1 MDSRFI
7 ASCFDCDSE
16 RLTRSTGFNRDWAA
30 LSCSARDKTYA
41 PDFAVAALRSASSI
55 FSRTVIF
62 LLKLVP
68 FAGFSFDC
76 CAASYSA
83 SDIGAPVGLSAP
95 VGFSFDCCAAS
106 CSASDIGAFLGLSSP
121 VGLSFDYCA
130 ASWSASDIGA
140 PEGLTS
146 ALVLSTGCYT
156 GPLGLGLGGGGPPQ
170 GALRPPVEAHGP
182 SVGAAL
188 APFVG
193 VALGPL
199 VGVAL
204 GPFVGAAL
212 GFVVVTV
219 PFVAAVVRD
228 AEPKLRHER
237 FGVS

>member
-1 MDSRFI
+1 M
-7 ASCFDCDSE
+7 
-16 RLTRSTGFNRDWAA
+16 
-30 LSCSARDKTYA
+30 
-41 PDFAVAALRSASSI
+41 
-55 FSRTVIF
+55 
-62 LLKLVP
+62 
-68 FAGFSFDC
+68 GFSFDC
-76 CAASYSA
+76 
-83 SDIGAPVGLSAP
+83 
-95 VGFSFDCCAAS
+95 
-106 CSASDIGAFLGLSSP
+106 
-121 VGLSFDYCA
+121 CA

-170 GALRPPVEAHGP
+170 GALRPPVEALGP

-204 GPFVGAAL
+204 GPFVGVALIPLVGVALVPLVGAAL